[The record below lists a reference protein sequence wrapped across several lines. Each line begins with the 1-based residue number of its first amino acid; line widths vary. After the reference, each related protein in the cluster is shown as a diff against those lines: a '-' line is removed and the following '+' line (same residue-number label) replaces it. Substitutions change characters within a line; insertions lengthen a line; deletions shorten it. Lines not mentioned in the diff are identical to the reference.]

1 MKPLVIA
8 LMTALVLSSGWAESH
23 AASVLEQIPGPLV
36 DTLPTALTFYV
47 GTTDNHQISLG
58 IVRDRS
64 GNGAAFLCDG
74 AGIWEWF
81 TGKAS
86 ARKFVGTGAHG
97 SVRARL
103 RKNGT
108 ASVVRGDTTLSFA
121 LQLPHEGAGLFRDVQ
136 TVDGDDAVAGWI
148 VTNDGVIRGT
158 VQIPR
163 GGTTASVDVDVA
175 TVLKK
180 ALVGVGGTTLTS
192 LQINAA
198 VDAVVAGVPEFST
211 SDATVLSFG
220 LSTRCAILKRG
231 FIAAGEV
238 YVESPNATIENV
250 ALGVKGVLAGRY
262 RGLGCSSIQ
271 S

>member
-1 MKPLVIA
+1 MKPLAIA
-8 LMTALVLSSGWAESH
+8 LMTAIVLSTGWSESH
-23 AASVLEQIPGPLV
+23 AASVVEQIPGPLV
-36 DTLPTALTFYV
+36 DTLPTALKFYV

-58 IVRDRS
+58 IVADRS
-64 GNGAAFLCDG
+64 GQGAAFLCDG
-74 AGIWEWF
+74 AGIWDWF

-97 SVRARL
+97 SVKARL

-108 ASVVRGDTTLSFA
+108 ATVVRGDTTLSFA
-121 LQLPHEGAGLFRDVQ
+121 LQLPHDGAGLFRDVQ

-158 VQIPR
+158 LTTRTV
-163 GGTTASVDVDVA
+163 TASVDVDVA

-238 YVESPNATIENV
+238 YVESPNGTVENV
-250 ALGVKGVLAGRY
+250 ALGVKGVLGGRY